1 MPDAEVRLR
10 SAVTAHPNSVCEK
23 RRPQPAPFQ
32 SISQPDFPGKS
43 RGALMKASL
52 GDFELMHVTDGT
64 FLLDGGAIFGVVPK
78 VIWQKKYPADQNNLL
93 PFALNSLVVR
103 SDERTILIETGA
115 GPKLPQALVDLYHTR
130 PCLLQNLANLG
141 LAPDDIDVVINTHL
155 HFDHCG
161 WNTSYQGGRLLP
173 TFPRATYYVQRGEVE
188 HGRLQL
194 LRDRVSYRPENYE
207 PLLESGLFPGVS
219 VRLYP
224 GHTRD
229 IQAIVLS
236 SQGKTACFVSDI
248 VPSTYHLPPTWIM
261 AYDLDP
267 VKSIESRR
275 RLYGEAVPQN
285 WLGAFGHDLRVP
297 WAYLRQDENERYGF
311 EPAISAPFPLDKAA
325 PSPLVSRP

>member
-1 MPDAEVRLR
+1 ML
-10 SAVTAHPNSVCEK
+10 
-23 RRPQPAPFQ
+23 
-32 SISQPDFPGKS
+32 
-43 RGALMKASL
+43 KATL
-52 GDFELMHVTDGT
+52 GDFELLHVTDGT
-64 FLLDGGAIFGVVPK
+64 FLLDGGAMFGVVPK
-78 VIWQKKYPADQNNLL
+78 VIWQKKYPADQDNLL
-93 PFALNSLVVR
+93 PFALNSLLVR

-115 GPKLPQALVDLYHTR
+115 GPKLPNTISDLYHTR

-141 LAPDDIDVVINTHL
+141 LAADDIDVVINTHL

-161 WNTSYQGGRLLP
+161 WNTCYQGDRLVP

-207 PLLESGLFPGVS
+207 PLLEAGRMHLLDGDCELFPGVS
-219 VRLYP
+219 VRVYP

-229 IQAIVLS
+229 IQAVVLR
-236 SQGKTACFVSDI
+236 SQEKTACFVSDI

-275 RLYGEAVPQN
+275 RLYSQAVPEK
-285 WLGAFGHDLRVP
+285 WLVAFGHDLRVP
-297 WAYLRQDENERYGF
+297 WAYLGQDENNRYVF
-311 EPAISAPFPLDKAA
+311 EPAISAPTPLTTADQPPP
-325 PSPLVSRP
+325 PSGP